1 MANQTQNNMDQYSTD
16 IISQTL
22 LTEIANA
29 LKNVSPYGS
38 VEIYVQDSVVTQIT
52 VRNIKKTT
60 QTVKAKSQQ
69 SSRSRLA
76 MGV

>member
-1 MANQTQNNMDQYSTD
+1 MAHQTQNNMDQYSTD
-16 IISQTL
+16 TISQTL
-22 LTEIANA
+22 LTEITNA

-60 QTVKAKSQQ
+60 QSTKPKQATKPG
-69 SSRSRLA
+69 A
-76 MGV
+76 FAGI